1 MTDTAVQ
8 GSLPGRAVRG
18 VGDSLVGGVAV
29 LGAHLNFYARAIA
42 DIPAALR
49 RPSEIFR
56 HISDITIGAGAL
68 IVGAGTAGV
77 IFFMAF
83 FTGTQVGLEGFK
95 GLQLIGA
102 EAFTGFVS
110 AFANTREITPLIA
123 GITLAAQV
131 GAGFT
136 AELGAMRISEEID
149 ATEVIAVRPIP
160 YLVSTR
166 MIGAIVAVIPLYLIS
181 LFASY
186 IATRFM
192 VVNYLGLSGGTYTHY
207 FTLFL
212 PATDVIY
219 SLTKALIFAVIVV
232 LIHCY
237 YGYYASGGPAGVG
250 VAVGRAIRTSIVAIN
265 IVNLIMSAIF
275 WGAGETV
282 RIAGMGVAGIRG

>member
-1 MTDTAVQ
+1 MAKTEERTLAGAPMRAMQ
-8 GSLPGRAVRG
+8 GAGDAGVRG
-18 VGDSLVGGVAV
+18 LAA
-29 LGAHLNFYARAIA
+29 LGAHLAFYVKAIA
-42 DIPAALR
+42 NIPLALKR
-49 RPSEIFR
+49 RTEIIR

-68 IVGAGTAGV
+68 VAGAGTAGV

-95 GLQLIGA
+95 GLELIGA

-166 MIGAIVAVIPLYLIS
+166 LVGAFVAVIPLYLIS
-181 LFASY
+181 LFSSY
-186 IATRFM
+186 VATRFM
-192 VVNYLGLSGGTYTHY
+192 VVNYLGLSGGTYGHY

-212 PATDVIY
+212 PIQDVIY
-219 SLTKALIFAVIVV
+219 SLAKALIFAVVVV

-265 IVNLIMSAIF
+265 IVNLVMSAIF

-282 RIAGMGVAGIRG
+282 RIAG